1 MAGKEAKNKRK
12 SFRVD
17 TQMKGQYSLKKKKD
31 VWGQCTVV
39 NFSRG
44 GTGLIFHAHEKIDV
58 GSVVHIKVFASTDS
72 EPVYIKGKLQWIKR
86 RVGGFIGGVKW

>member
-1 MAGKEAKNKRK
+1 MAGEEAKNRRK
-12 SFRVD
+12 SFRVN
-17 TQMKGQYSLKKKKD
+17 TQMKGQYSSKKRNG

-44 GTGLIFHAHEKIDV
+44 GTGLIFHTHEKIDV
-58 GSVVHIKVFASTDS
+58 GSVVHIKVFVPT
-72 EPVYIKGKLQWIKR
+72 EPEPIYVKGKLQWIKR